1 MSEQIMQLKTLLES
15 FVSIEDREAAATE
28 CRRFFKKIE
37 IQKMSEEEASQ
48 KLFDAANTR
57 NRKELAAL
65 AEFSNFPVV
74 REGAA
79 NMAAQLAAKV
89 APAAKW
95 PVL

>member
-1 MSEQIMQLKTLLES
+1 MSDQILQLKTLLES
-15 FVSIEDREAAATE
+15 FVSIADREAAANE

-37 IQKMSEEEASQ
+37 IQKMSEEEAAQ
-48 KLFDAANTR
+48 KLFDAANIKD
-57 NRKELAAL
+57 RKELSAL

>member
-1 MSEQIMQLKTLLES
+1 MSEQLEQLKTLLDG
-15 FVSIEDREAAATE
+15 FTSIAEREAAANE

-37 IQKMSEEEASQ
+37 IQKMSEEEAAQ
-48 KLFDAANTR
+48 RLFDAANVR
-57 NRKELAAL
+57 DRKELSAL

-89 APAAKW
+89 APGAKW
-95 PVL
+95 PLL